1 MSKPGAAMNNQ
12 DPSTHDAP
20 PREWWKEAVVY
31 QIYPRSFLDTNGDG
45 VGDLDGVT
53 ARLDYLKALGVEVI
67 WLGPHYDSPNID
79 NGYDIRDYR
88 KIMPEF
94 GDMAD
99 FDRMLAEIKQR
110 GMRLVID
117 LVVNHTS
124 DEHTW
129 FVESRKSRYNRFRDF
144 YIWRDGRGGGPPNNY
159 PSFFGGSAW
168 TKDETS
174 GQYYLHYFARKQPDL
189 NWENSKVRE
198 EVYALMRFWLDKG
211 VSGFRMDVIPFIS
224 KQNDLPDLRPEQL
237 ANPEYVYASGPRLH
251 QYLREMNREVLAPYG
266 AMSVGEAF
274 GVGFE
279 QAALFTDARR
289 KELGM
294 VFHFDIV
301 RLDRLGW
308 RKTAW
313 TLPALKAVYSQIDG
327 AAGTHGWNA
336 SFLTNHDNPRAV
348 SHFGD
353 DRPQYRVASAKALA
367 LMMLTQRATPFLYQ
381 GDEIGMTN
389 YPFGGIEDFDD
400 IAAKGVWR
408 ALVESGAVDGAEYVA
423 HLRET
428 SRDNARTP
436 MQWTDEPHGGFT
448 TGNPWLPVNPNF
460 REINAATQ
468 ISNPS
473 SVYSFH
479 QQLLALRRRT
489 KALIY
494 GRYCDIDPRHP
505 SVFAYTRT
513 LEDDR
518 LLALINVASQ
528 STYYV
533 VPGDNRIGSALLDNG
548 AGEPFATGVA
558 AGVLAPWHA
567 AVYRLAL

>member
-1 MSKPGAAMNNQ
+1 MTCPPNSQ
-12 DPSTHDAP
+12 DASIRGAP
-20 PREWWKEAVVY
+20 PQEWWKEAVVY

-45 VGDLDGVT
+45 IGDLRGVT
-53 ARLDYLKALGVEVI
+53 ARLDYLKSLGVDVI
-67 WLGPHYDSPNID
+67 WLGPHFDSPNAD
-79 NGYDIRDYR
+79 NGYDIRDYH
-88 KIMPEF
+88 KVMPEF

-99 FDRMLAEIKQR
+99 FDGMLAGIKQR
-110 GMRLVID
+110 CMRLIID

-129 FVESRKSRYNRFRDF
+129 FVESRKSRDSPFRDF

-174 GQYYLHYFARKQPDL
+174 GQYYLHYFSQKQPDL
-189 NWENSKVRE
+189 NWENPRVRE

-211 VSGFRMDVIPFIS
+211 VSGFRMDVVPFIS
-224 KQNDLPDLRPEQL
+224 KRKGLRDLTREQL
-237 ANPEYVYASGPRLH
+237 TNPENVYASGPRLH
-251 QYLREMNREVLAPYG
+251 RYLQEMNREVLAPYG

-294 VFHFDIV
+294 IFHFDIV

-313 TLPALKAVYSQIDG
+313 TLPALKAAYAKIDG
-327 AAGTHGWNA
+327 AAGTHGWSA

-353 DRPQYRVASAKALA
+353 DSPQYRVASAKALA
-367 LMMLTQRATPFLYQ
+367 LMMLTQRATPFVYQ

-389 YPFGGIEDFDD
+389 YPFVCIEDFDD
-400 IAAKGVWR
+400 IEAKGVWR
-408 ALVESGAVDGAEYVA
+408 ELVENAAVDAAEYLA
-423 HLRET
+423 HLRQT
-428 SRDNARTP
+428 GRDNARTP
-436 MQWTDEPHGGFT
+436 MQWSNGPNGGFT

-460 REINAATQ
+460 CEINAATQ
-468 ISNPS
+468 IGNPS
-473 SVYSFH
+473 SVYSFY

-489 KALIY
+489 KTLIY
-494 GRYCDIDPRHP
+494 GKYCDIDPKHP

-513 LEDDR
+513 LGDDR
-518 LLALINVASQ
+518 LLVLINVASR
-528 STYYV
+528 STHYV
-533 VPGDNRIGSALLDNG
+533 VPRDGRIGSVLLDNS
-548 AGEPFATGVA
+548 AGEPLVAGVA

-567 AVYRLAL
+567 AIYRLPL